1 MKPTFHITQKN
12 TLIDTAL
19 EIRITNLRPC
29 EVVTLRAEMCD
40 NLGANWESFAEFLS
54 DSEGEINLATAQ
66 PVSGTYFTP
75 DITGLFWSMVPIADN
90 KPKRRTPL
98 KPLETMLILMRE
110 QEILTVT
117 SIIRNVVKPQVDRIP
132 VRERGLVGT
141 FFCDS
146 NSGPLPTVIVLG
158 GSEGGLRES
167 NAALLASYGFNTL
180 ALAYFGIEGLP
191 KELVNI
197 PLEYIQNAIDWLKD
211 HPKVDFSKLGVFGTS
226 KGGELA
232 LLSASMFP
240 SIKAVVGYV
249 PSGVVYP
256 GISQSSTAV
265 SSWQFKGKSIPFAF
279 GKIPK
284 EVNLEINQARQMG
297 EPISWRKTYQ
307 WWAEGEK
314 QAEIP
319 VEGIQGPVLLISGG
333 DDQLWPADLLSEKVM
348 ARLKEH
354 DHPYPYEHINFP
366 KAGHSFAIPGFP
378 TSQSVSSPFGNGKLL
393 LGGTPKDNSQ
403 AQFEAWENVKVFF
416 HKYLTASSV

>member
-1 MKPTFHITQKN
+1 MKPIFHITQKN
-12 TLIDTAL
+12 TLIDATFK
-19 EIRITNLRPC
+19 IRITNLQPC
-29 EVVTLRAEMCD
+29 EVVTLRAKMCD
-40 NLGANWESFAEFLS
+40 NLGTHWESFAEFLS
-54 DSEGEINLATAQ
+54 DSNGEINLGTAQ
-66 PVSGTYFTP
+66 PLSGTYFTP
-75 DITGLFWSMVPIADN
+75 DVNGLFWSMVPKVDN

-98 KPLETMLILMRE
+98 KPLETTLILMRE
-110 QEILTVT
+110 QEVLAVT
-117 SIIRNVVKPQVDRIP
+117 SIIRNVVSPKVNRFPL
-132 VRERGLVGT
+132 RERGLVGT
-141 FFCDS
+141 FFCYPE
-146 NSGPLPTVIVLG
+146 SGPLPTVIVLG

-197 PLEYIQNAIDWLKD
+197 PLEYIQNAIDWLRD
-211 HPKVDFSKLGVFGTS
+211 NPKVDFTKLGIFGTS

-256 GISQSSTAV
+256 GIGHSAPGN
-265 SSWQFKGKSIPFAF
+265 SSWQFKGESLPFAF
-279 GKIPK
+279 GEIPK
-284 EVNLEINQARQMG
+284 EVTLEINRAMQSG

-319 VEGIQGPVLLISGG
+319 VEDIQGPVLLISGG
-333 DDQLWPADLLSEKVM
+333 DDWLWPADLLSEKVIT
-348 ARLKEH
+348 RLKEH
-354 DHPYPYEHINFP
+354 NHPYTYEHINFP
-366 KAGHSFAIPGFP
+366 NAGHSFGVPGFP
-378 TSQSVSSPFGNGKLL
+378 TSQSVVSLFGNGKLL

-416 HKYLTASSV
+416 NKYLTVSSV